1 MASGSVKGI
10 TIEIE
15 GKTSGLVKSLGDVN
29 KALNQTQKNLQTVN
43 KALKLDPKNL
53 DTLKQ
58 KQNLLNDAI
67 KQTEEKLK
75 LEKKAAE
82 DAAKAL
88 EEGTITKG
96 QYDTLQ
102 AEVAKTSSELNHL
115 QGEAQ
120 KTDAAIKELGGNNKL
135 GSFESA
141 LQKAGDK
148 LKEVGNGIAE
158 IGETLTKTVTVAIA
172 GLGVAAY
179 KTANDVDDA
188 MDTIAIKTGAV
199 GKELEGMED
208 IAKDIAT
215 EIPTDFE
222 TAAEAVGEVS
232 TRFGVNG
239 QRLQELST
247 KYVKFAQLNRTDV
260 TSAVDSTQ
268 KALAAFGKGANEA
281 DTLLD
286 YMNQTAQQT
295 GVNIS
300 TLSSGLVS
308 NSAAFQEMGMS
319 MRQSV
324 AFMGKLEKSGA
335 DSTTVMSGLRK
346 AMKNA
351 TKDGKPLNEAL
362 KDLEESI
369 KNGTGEMDGLTYA
382 YDLFGR
388 SGDQVYQAVKNGSLS
403 FQDMAGKAGDLTS
416 AIGNVDKTYAS
427 LEDGSGEL
435 KVAQNNLKDAL
446 SEVGQTL
453 GETLAPAIKTVSE
466 WLKKFSDWWKSL
478 SPTMQ
483 KVILIVTGL
492 VAVLG
497 PLLIFIG
504 KIAAGV
510 GALITVFT
518 GASAALGGLSV
529 SLGAIL
535 APIAA
540 VVAAVVA
547 VIEVIKHWDEIMEVL
562 GFVWEKICEGIKTA
576 FQAVWD
582 FFVEGF
588 TAIGEL
594 ASEVCTAI
602 GDFFSGL
609 WDSICNIFSGIGE
622 WFSGVFQAAYDGV
635 VGIWEGIKEFF
646 TGVWDSIVNTFHDIG
661 VAIYDAITG
670 VVKGAINAVLSGAVG
685 IINGFVAAINGVIWV
700 INLIPGVDISE
711 LDYLDVPQLARG
723 GILQKGEV
731 GLLEGNGA
739 EAVVPL
745 DQNKAWID
753 AVAKQMQISQSA
765 YTQSTDYSN
774 ILEQIVSLMKSG
786 SEVNVALNVDG
797 QQFDRAVVKGLNRY
811 NYRQGGH

>member
-67 KQTEEKLK
+67 KQTEDKLK

-483 KVILIVTGL
+483 KVILIITGL

-504 KIAAGV
+504 KVAAGV

-753 AVAKQMQISQSA
+753 AVARQMQASQA
-765 YTQSTDYSN
+765 VYTQPTDYSGV
-774 ILEQIVSLMKSG
+774 LDQIVSLMQSG
-786 SEVNVALNVDG
+786 SNVNVALNVDG

>member
-67 KQTEEKLK
+67 KQTEDKLK

-504 KIAAGV
+504 KVAAGV

-774 ILEQIVSLMKSG
+774 ILEQIVSLMQSG